1 MDLTFPRYYVDVN
14 GLPIHYFKEGNGPP
28 MLLLHGLGMSSS
40 TWRHNIEPLSKFFSI
55 YILDLPGLGNSSES
69 FFSDY
74 SLEQYAET
82 VPGVISALDVD
93 RVHLVGGCIGGS
105 IAALVSLRHPEK
117 VHRLVLI
124 SAVGLREAPYFEAK
138 NTGHQ
143 TNSLA
148 EMIAL
153 SGQSPEVP
161 LKAARLFDPQ
171 MLQELEKQ
179 SLVGRPVLI
188 ITGENDPFI
197 HREAVCY
204 IAARNP
210 VAKCVI
216 IPEAGHLPHEEQPEV
231 VNRQIISYCIEVPV
245 STFCG

>member
-1 MDLTFPRYYVDVN
+1 
-14 GLPIHYFKEGNGPP
+14 
-28 MLLLHGLGMSSS
+28 MLLLHGSGMSSS
-40 TWRHNIEPLSKFFSI
+40 TWRHNIEPLSEYFSV
-55 YILDLPGLGNSSES
+55 YALDFPGFDDPAQHFLPDHILEES
-69 FFSDY
+69 
-74 SLEQYAET
+74 AER
-82 VPGVISALDVD
+82 VYGVISALAID
-93 RVHLVGGCIGGS
+93 RAHLVGNSIGGS
-105 IAALVSLRHPEK
+105 IAALVTLQRPEK

-124 SAVGLREAPYFEAK
+124 GAVGLREAPYFEAK